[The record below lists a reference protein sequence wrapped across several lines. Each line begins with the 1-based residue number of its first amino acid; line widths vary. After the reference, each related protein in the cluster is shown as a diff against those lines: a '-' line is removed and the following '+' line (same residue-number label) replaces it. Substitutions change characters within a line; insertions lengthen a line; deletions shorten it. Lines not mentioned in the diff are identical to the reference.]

1 MMVDCLK
8 GLENTKIP
16 NDDVGNGNYDDSDD
30 DDDDDLF
37 LWRMAVLV
45 LAPPYMVCTY
55 KEG

>member
-1 MMVDCLK
+1 MMVHCLK

-16 NDDVGNGNYDDSDD
+16 NDDVGNGNNDDSD